1 MESKTPSAKLQR
13 RSIVIAGF
21 GQNMVL
27 TFVSTFMLMYL
38 TQYVRISKEG
48 LIAVTAILAAAKV
61 FDAINDPVMGVF
73 VDKTRSRWGKL
84 RPYILFS
91 ALPVAFFSA
100 ILFCIPNFSE
110 TGKLIFFAVNLVL
123 WDLAYTACDVPYWGL
138 IGAAF
143 VDPERTKVISY
154 VRAFGSIALGVVTLG
169 APWLA
174 KLLSF
179 SGGEATGA
187 GWSAAAIL
195 IAIVG
200 MAMFTLAFFNTRERH
215 QPPADSVSLK
225 TLFSTLIHNKPLY
238 LVLLGSTLGFGR
250 NIVQAGGA
258 VFAIIAYNDEGYFTL
273 IGAAII
279 LGMVAASFLA
289 PMLLKKIPAKPLMI
303 YSTLAA
309 AVVYAAMYFVGF
321 ASLYGMMAMI
331 LLTGIT
337 LGIFSV
343 VQTTMIAD
351 AVDSAEKLTG
361 VRNDGLS
368 FSSLTF
374 VSKLMGSLAVLVFG
388 LMLAGAG
395 YESGAVVTPE
405 MQNKVF
411 LSITIIPAVSCLISI
426 VPFLFYKIPQ
436 TEEQSQ
442 Q

>member
-1 MESKTPSAKLQR
+1 M
-13 RSIVIAGF
+13 
-21 GQNMVL
+21 
-27 TFVSTFMLMYL
+27 
-38 TQYVRISKEG
+38 
-48 LIAVTAILAAAKV
+48 
-61 FDAINDPVMGVF
+61 
-73 VDKTRSRWGKL
+73 
-84 RPYILFS
+84 
-91 ALPVAFFSA
+91 
-100 ILFCIPNFSE
+100 
-110 TGKLIFFAVNLVL
+110 
-123 WDLAYTACDVPYWGL
+123 
-138 IGAAF
+138 
-143 VDPERTKVISY
+143 
-154 VRAFGSIALGVVTLG
+154 
-169 APWLA
+169 
-174 KLLSF
+174 
-179 SGGEATGA
+179 
-187 GWSAAAIL
+187 
-195 IAIVG
+195 
-200 MAMFTLAFFNTRERH
+200 
-215 QPPADSVSLK
+215 
-225 TLFSTLIHNKPLY
+225 
-238 LVLLGSTLGFGR
+238 
-250 NIVQAGGA
+250 QAGGA

-395 YESGAVVTPE
+395 YESGALVTPE

-436 TEEQSQ
+436 TEQPPQ